1 MDNVVYRPNIEAN
14 LDCRLGLC
22 RVLYF
27 NQPLNVTSFHEV
39 SATRGV
45 EFCFEVGT
53 MFGMRM
59 HGFAPK
65 HMVYEHLTLEKRE
78 FMR

>member
-1 MDNVVYRPNIEAN
+1 MIYCPAIETS
-14 LDCRLGLC
+14 LDCRFSLRRALN
-22 RVLYF
+22 F

-39 SATRGV
+39 GATRGV
-45 EFCFEVGT
+45 EFCLE
-53 MFGMRM
+53 FGEAVMVRV
-59 HGFAPK
+59 HWFAPK